1 MPGMTGITFLKKAA
15 EMRPQTVRIILTG
28 YTDVDTLVE
37 SINSGV
43 VYKYVTKPWS
53 NGDLQQ
59 TVKRAIEHYETLKQ
73 QNRLVQENKR
83 LQLCV
88 KATVRGFVNLAMQMF
103 DLKDP
108 MLHSHVRRTAGYAAD
123 IGNAL
128 NMNAGELEQLSLA
141 AMLHEV
147 AHIRL
152 PAGMRAPNS
161 ILRGEEL
168 ESMHNY
174 VGEGVKLIADVPALD
189 EVAAIVN
196 FRHEQYDGTGYPNRL
211 VGDDIPLH
219 ARILAIADAY
229 DEMREPP
236 TDAPAFGHEDA
247 LLVLQSGGGTQYDP
261 LLVSI
266 FCDLDFSNEPQ
277 YTSAPV
283 GAELALQI

>member
-1 MPGMTGITFLKKAA
+1 
-15 EMRPQTVRIILTG
+15 
-28 YTDVDTLVE
+28 
-37 SINSGV
+37 
-43 VYKYVTKPWS
+43 
-53 NGDLQQ
+53 
-59 TVKRAIEHYETLKQ
+59 
-73 QNRLVQENKR
+73 
-83 LQLCV
+83 
-88 KATVRGFVNLAMQMF
+88 MF

-108 MLHSHVRRTAGYAAD
+108 MLRSHVRRTAGYAAD

-152 PAGMRAPNS
+152 PAGMRAPNT

-196 FRHEQYDGTGYPNRL
+196 FQHEQYDGTGYPNRL

-277 YTSAPV
+277 YTSAPI